1 MMPHLQ
7 TGRRADPRHTRPM
20 PAEAAASGTV
30 IPYDYAATFKLTGRR
45 GNTIQDVVSIS
56 PDSVFV
62 AVGIS
67 YGLDQQRAQSL
78 RLFDDDPQNQRPPF
92 RPGSITLGEIPVGA
106 LLDGIRVN
114 PRLRSIMFTEQ
125 PGRRRDSEEFSVE
138 PVTVQVANQLIEQMA
153 VSRDIGFHF
162 SMVDTSTGRELQ
174 DEPQFSLSSLGR
186 SDGQRPFRPLAQP
199 ISFLPR
205 STVRIQIEEQ
215 STGVEGTLFI
225 VLYGYKVL
233 VGPTCPPSDAQA
245 WAALTHRHAI
255 QAAPPG
261 QPIIPFDY
269 VTKFELT
276 GRPGNML
283 QDEVTINA
291 EGGYVATAIGYG
303 LAVED
308 EPVELFAEPS
318 NGAITSTGATTEV
331 DLSILPLEAL
341 SPNAVSEG
349 FRIRPDYIR
358 LVVGL
363 DGTLQRVRLQVAER
377 AFERLN
383 RPEDVSFRYSIYDS
397 GIGHD
402 WQNRRIHNVGG
413 LGIATG
419 QRPFK
424 RFAQP
429 RIFEPRSTARVE
441 IEEGFGRGTLFVAFH
456 GYKLPA
462 LSQRNRRS

>member
-1 MMPHLQ
+1 MIPHLQ
-7 TGRRADPRHTRPM
+7 ASRQAGPRQRRDPL
-20 PAEAAASGTV
+20 PAGTIPSGTV
-30 IPYDYAATFKLTGRR
+30 IPYDYAAVFKLTGRR
-45 GNTIQDVVSIS
+45 GNALQDAISIS
-56 PDSVFV
+56 PDGVFV

-67 YGLDQQRAQSL
+67 YGLDQQRASAL
-78 RLFDDDPQNQRPPF
+78 PLYDTDPQNQRGPF
-92 RPGSITLGEIPVGA
+92 TPGSITLGDIPIGA

-114 PRLRSIMFTEQ
+114 PRLHSIMFTEQ
-125 PGRRRDSEEFSVE
+125 QGRRGGSEEFSNE
-138 PVTVQVANQLIEQMA
+138 LVTVQVANQVIEQ
-153 VSRDIGFHF
+153 VSRPRDIVFRF
-162 SMVDTSTGRELQ
+162 SMVDTSTGREMQ

-205 STVRIQIEEQ
+205 STVRVQIEEQ

-233 VGPTCPPSDAQA
+233 VGPTCPQPNTRAFT
-245 WAALTHRHAI
+245 ALTNRHVINAVH
-255 QAAPPG
+255 PG
-261 QPIIPFDY
+261 QPVIPFDY

-276 GRPGNML
+276 GRPGNL
-283 QDEVTINA
+283 LEDEVTINA

-308 EPVELFAEPS
+308 EPVELF
-318 NGAITSTGATTEV
+318 IDTSSASPQV
-331 DLSILPLEAL
+331 DLNNLPLEAL

-358 LVVGL
+358 LIVGL
-363 DGTLQRVRLQVAER
+363 GGTLQPVPLQVAEH

-397 GIGHD
+397 GIGRD
-402 WQNRRIHNVGG
+402 WQNRPLHNIGG
-413 LGIATG
+413 LGIADG

-424 RFAQP
+424 RLAQP
-429 RIFEPRSTARVE
+429 RTFEPRSTVRVV
-441 IEEGFGRGTLFVAFH
+441 IEEGFGRGTLFVVFH
-456 GYKLPA
+456 GYKIPA
-462 LSQRNRRS
+462 HAEGKRPL